1 MHGSG
6 TEPPHRDGLGGE
18 PLELGAMLD
27 GSPSASP
34 GGAEPAA
41 PGGPSESEAGATRRP
56 PSVPGVELAGWPGDA
71 GAGEVWAGM
80 TEPAG
85 EPCVVRLVRLP
96 AAADPVR
103 RRQAVAA
110 GRRLAELRHP
120 HLVPVL
126 AVEEVDDGLA
136 VVMERVPDAVSLRR
150 LLAARGRLEPGEVVT
165 VGLPVAQALAAAH
178 AAGLGHGA
186 LLPVDILLEP
196 NGRPW
201 LAGAGV
207 VALGALV
214 TGGAGPNPAADV
226 YDLADLLL
234 DTMARATGPD
244 AAAVAVA
251 VATALVPDPARR
263 PSAAELA
270 GSLAHSAR
278 PLPVQMIS
286 PPPPVPPPGE
296 EDFHSSADPRRL
308 VPAADAAHSGA
319 DEGDEAGEADEG
331 DEDPYVD
338 AHAYADGAE
347 YADIHVDG
355 TAFAEG
361 TAYEDGAAH
370 AGGLAYADGDS
381 ADEGVVPGNGVGWDD
396 EPGAP
401 AYGAGPDAD
410 LDEGPG
416 VDRAGDVA
424 EAVVVGGPDEPAAGR
439 TVVEGAVVDMDVLP
453 ALPPGPGETVPRT
466 RRGPSGQP
474 SRPFADRGTGR
485 WDGAGFPGRKSGGRS
500 GGGSTRTGDREAG
513 GSGGG
518 RGGHRP
524 AGGRPGARALRQG
537 SRGARAG
544 RRLPGWLLGVTAAV
558 GLATVAVA
566 VVLLS
571 ASTGG
576 GSGDGAGAPVPG
588 VGNGQV
594 SATGGATTVPS
605 GSQAATTQPPEERW
619 RAVLAE
625 LAQARSLAFEQADES
640 LLTGVYQDGTAILAQ
655 EQATMRQMVDNGGH
669 VSRLTSRI
677 LELTIV
683 EEEQDRAVLRV
694 TEQLDPYD
702 FLDGDGQV
710 IAHADGKEFRRDL
723 TLARTP
729 SGWRI
734 AGGVAAP

>member
-244 AAAVAVA
+244 AAAVGGGGGG
-251 VATALVPDPARR
+251 AR
-263 PSAAELA
+263 
-270 GSLAHSAR
+270 GG
-278 PLPVQMIS
+278 
-286 PPPPVPPPGE
+286 PPPPPPP
-296 EDFHSSADPRRL
+296 PR
-308 VPAADAAHSGA
+308 
-319 DEGDEAGEADEG
+319 
-331 DEDPYVD
+331 
-338 AHAYADGAE
+338 
-347 YADIHVDG
+347 
-355 TAFAEG
+355 
-361 TAYEDGAAH
+361 
-370 AGGLAYADGDS
+370 
-381 ADEGVVPGNGVGWDD
+381 
-396 EPGAP
+396 
-401 AYGAGPDAD
+401 
-410 LDEGPG
+410 
-416 VDRAGDVA
+416 
-424 EAVVVGGPDEPAAGR
+424 
-439 TVVEGAVVDMDVLP
+439 
-453 ALPPGPGETVPRT
+453 
-466 RRGPSGQP
+466 
-474 SRPFADRGTGR
+474 
-485 WDGAGFPGRKSGGRS
+485 
-500 GGGSTRTGDREAG
+500 
-513 GSGGG
+513 
-518 RGGHRP
+518 
-524 AGGRPGARALRQG
+524 GGRPAAPPRRARA
-537 SRGARAG
+537 
-544 RRLPGWLLGVTAAV
+544 
-558 GLATVAVA
+558 
-566 VVLLS
+566 
-571 ASTGG
+571 
-576 GSGDGAGAPVPG
+576 
-588 VGNGQV
+588 
-594 SATGGATTVPS
+594 
-605 GSQAATTQPPEERW
+605 RW
-619 RAVLAE
+619 RP
-625 LAQARSLAFEQADES
+625 RWCP
-640 LLTGVYQDGTAILAQ
+640 TRPG
-655 EQATMRQMVDNGGH
+655 
-669 VSRLTSRI
+669 
-677 LELTIV
+677 
-683 EEEQDRAVLRV
+683 DRA
-694 TEQLDPYD
+694 
-702 FLDGDGQV
+702 
-710 IAHADGKEFRRDL
+710 RRSSPG
-723 TLARTP
+723 ASRTAPGRCP
-729 SGWRI
+729 SR
-734 AGGVAAP
+734 